1 MPSNQSTM
9 KVNSLAR
16 TLKLTLLIVIYLC
29 LSLSILGRPSLT
41 FEALNENIV
50 RGKVGHDDIKE
61 DERESLKTFNSTSAE
76 SEGLKH
82 PTFGENIP
90 KNVTTQLGKR
100 VYLHCVVH
108 NIGDKTV
115 SWIRRKDFHVLSVG
129 HVTYTAEKRFK
140 VVYVEASNDWILQMV
155 SVQPGDAGSYE
166 CQVNTH
172 PMISYFVYLS
182 VLIPEAVIAGAPDLH
197 FESGSTIN
205 LTCIITHSP
214 SPPVF
219 VFWYHGD
226 TVINYDSSR
235 GHTTLQKINEDTAI
249 SSLNIINAKTSDSGN
264 YTCCPSNADATSI
277 SVHVL
282 NGEQLAA
289 MQHDAETSSSSSGC
303 YYAFPLVVT
312 SWVSITLLI
321 RPC

>member
-1 MPSNQSTM
+1 M
-9 KVNSLAR
+9 KVNSLAG
-16 TLKLTLLIVIYLC
+16 TVKLSLLSVIYLC

-41 FEALNENIV
+41 SEALNEKIISEK
-50 RGKVGHDDIKE
+50 RGHDDINQ
-61 DERESLKTFNSTSAE
+61 DESDGLKTFNSTSTE
-76 SEGLKH
+76 SESGDFNH
-82 PTFGENIP
+82 PTFGEDIP
-90 KNVTTQLGKR
+90 KNVTTQLGKM
-100 VYLHCVVH
+100 VFLHCVVH

-115 SWIRRKDFHVLSVG
+115 SWIRRKDFHLLSVG

-140 VVYVEASNDWILQMV
+140 VVYVEDSNDWILQMA

-172 PMISYFVYLS
+172 PMISYFVYLT
-182 VLIPEAVIAGAPDLH
+182 VLIPEAAIAGAPDLH

-205 LTCIITHSP
+205 LTCIITRSP
-214 SPPVF
+214 SPPIY

-226 TVINYDSSR
+226 TVINYDPSR
-235 GHTTLQKINEDTAI
+235 GHTTLQKINEDTAL

-289 MQHDAETSSSSSGC
+289 MQHDAETSSSSSDC
-303 YYAFPLVVT
+303 YCTLLLVVI